1 MSLYIEK
8 GQKGTSQKK
17 RVAPP
22 LLTSNEA
29 ELATVLFGSNAEAWN
44 LAREFQEVNP

>member
-8 GQKGTSQKK
+8 EQNGTGQKKG
-17 RVAPP
+17 VAPP

-29 ELATVLFGSNAEAWN
+29 KLAAVLFGSNAEAWN
-44 LAREFQEVNP
+44 LAREFEEANQ